1 MRTEQENKEIA
12 ELLFPEVLETVEDIF
27 KKFPKRQ
34 LNENELVTRFA
45 PSPTGFLH
53 VGTVFTSL
61 INRKLVDQNGGV
73 CILRIED
80 TDKKREV
87 EGGVKLTLDGL
98 KEFGIEF
105 DESIERGDY
114 GPYIQSERLD
124 IYKVFAKNMVAKG
137 NAYPCFINEDEL
149 EEIRKKQNELGV
161 RTGYYGEW
169 AKWRNSSIEDIKRE
183 LDAKKNFA
191 IRLYSTGNFEEKFE
205 FDDLIKG
212 RASFSFNDID
222 VVLLKSDGYPTYHF
236 AHPIDDVLM
245 GVNLVVRTNEW
256 FPSVPIHLELFD
268 KLGFERI
275 RYAHASPLM
284 KLENGSKRKLSKRKD
299 PEADTRYFLENGY
312 PTVAILEYFLN
323 IMNSGFADW
332 RLQNP
337 KLPYTDFELKLGK
350 FNKSGALFDMVKLED
365 TCKEYVSKLSAEE
378 VYDFVKIWAE
388 KYDKQLFTRLSENK
402 GYTVSI
408 FNIEREGKK
417 IRKDIVKWA
426 DVLTQLEI
434 FFDDMYVELKKDHV
448 EMEKNLQKD
457 ILQDFVNTLYFD
469 DNREEWFEKIKNIAV
484 GRGFCT
490 DYKEFENNPEKYYG
504 KVGDVAMVIRV
515 AITGKKQTPDL
526 YEIIQVLGEGRV
538 VRRINE
544 YMKQL

>member
-12 ELLFPEVLETVEDIF
+12 QLLFPDILQSREDVF
-27 KKFPKRQ
+27 KKYPKRK
-34 LNENELVTRFA
+34 LGGNELVTRFA

-61 INRKLVDQNGGV
+61 INRKLVNQNGGV

-87 EGGVKLTLDGL
+87 EGGVDLILNGL

-105 DESIERGDY
+105 DESIEKGDY

-124 IYKVFAKNMVAKG
+124 LYKIFAKSMVANG
-137 NAYPCFINEDEL
+137 NAYPCFITEEEL

-169 AKWRNSSIEDIKRE
+169 AKWRDATVEDIKKE
-183 LDAKKNFA
+183 LDAKNPFV

-212 RASFSFNDID
+212 RATFSSNDVDI
-222 VVLLKSDGYPTYHF
+222 VLLKSDGYPTYHF

-245 GVNLVVRTNEW
+245 GVNLVIRTLEW
-256 FPSVPIHLELFD
+256 FPSIPIHLELFD

-275 RYAHASPLM
+275 QYAHPSPLM
-284 KLENGSKRKLSKRKD
+284 KLDNGSKRKLSKRKD
-299 PEADTRYFLENGY
+299 PESDTRFFLEKGY
-312 PTVAILEYFLN
+312 PTVGILEYFLN
-323 IMNSGFADW
+323 IMNSNFADW
-332 RLQNP
+332 RLQNS
-337 KLPYTDFELKLGK
+337 KLPYTDFELKLEK
-350 FNKSGALFDMVKLED
+350 FNKTGALFDMVKLED
-365 TCKEYVSKLSAEE
+365 TCKEYVSRLSAEE
-378 VYDFVKIWAE
+378 VYLSVLKWAE
-388 KYDKQLFTRLSENK
+388 KYNENLAVRLSENRE
-402 GYTVSI
+402 YSIRI

-417 IRKDIVKWA
+417 IRKDIVKWS
-426 DVLTQLEI
+426 DVSTQLEI
-434 FFDDMYVELKKDHV
+434 FFDDMYTEFSKDV
-448 EMEKNLQKD
+448 VDMDKDLQKE
-457 ILQDFVNTLYFD
+457 ILQDFVSTLYSD
-469 DNREEWFEKIKNIAV
+469 DDREEWFEKIKNIAV
-484 GRGFCT
+484 DKGFST
-490 DYKEFENNPEKYYG
+490 DYKEYESNPEKYHG

-526 YEIIQVLGEGRV
+526 YEIMQVLGEERV
-538 VRRINE
+538 SRRIDE
-544 YMKQL
+544 YMKSL

>member
-124 IYKVFAKNMVAKG
+124 IYKVFAKSMVAKG

-149 EEIRKKQNELGV
+149 EGIRKKQNELGV

-169 AKWRNSSIEDIKRE
+169 AKWRDASVEDIKKE
-183 LDAKKNFA
+183 LDLKKSFA

-212 RASFSFNDID
+212 RASFSSNDID